1 MTERIYYTDA
11 YTTNFSARV
20 TAVTVVAGRP
30 ALELDRTA
38 FYPASGGQPCDS
50 GILAGHEVV
59 DVLVDEAGRLL
70 HVLAETPAA
79 NAIMAGDSVTGEVA
93 WARRFDHMQQHSGQH
108 LLSHCFTERFGW
120 ETVSVHIGADE
131 CTLDLETA
139 TAEPAQLDEVEAL
152 ANAMAYQALPIRVY
166 FLAAEE
172 LARVPLRRAPKVTGM
187 VRIVE
192 IDRADYS
199 ACGGTHVRTTAELA
213 PIKILRAEKRRG
225 QVRITFVCGLRA
237 VADHTRKHRLLLETA
252 RLFSTDPAAVP
263 GNVQRLLDQQ
273 RELQRRFGQ
282 LEKAW
287 VEAEAP
293 ALWAAAPEVAGSK
306 VVALVLPG
314 RSAEAV
320 KQMATLLA
328 QRAQTVALLAGD
340 DGGKCTAVFSCSN
353 DLSLHMGNLLRATL
367 QQLGGGGGGKPDFAQ
382 GGLADG
388 SAAANVV
395 ELAVAA
401 LTEQLRL
408 KRG

>member
-11 YTTNFSARV
+11 YTTNFSSRV
-20 TAVTVVAGRP
+20 TAVMTLAGRP
-30 ALELDRTA
+30 ALELERTA
-38 FYPASGGQPCDS
+38 FYPASGGQPCDT
-50 GILAGHEVV
+50 GTLAGQEVV
-59 DVLVDEAGRLL
+59 EVLVDEAGRLL
-70 HVLAETPAA
+70 HVLAAAPAA
-79 NAIMAGDSVTGEVA
+79 IGDIVVGDIVTGEVT
-93 WARRFDHMQQHSGQH
+93 WAHRFDHMQQHSGQH
-108 LLSHCFTERFGW
+108 LLSHCFTEQFGW

-139 TAEPAQLDEVEAL
+139 TAEPAQLDAVEAL
-152 ANAMAYQALPIRVY
+152 ANAMAYQALPIRIY
-166 FLAAEE
+166 FVEAEKLAQ
-172 LARVPLRRAPKVTGM
+172 VPLRRAPKVTGT

-192 IDRADYS
+192 IERADYS

-225 QVRITFVCGLRA
+225 QLRITFVCGLRA
-237 VADHTRKHRLLLETA
+237 VADHVRKHRLLLETA

-293 ALWAAAPEVAGSK
+293 ALWAAAPAVAGSK

-340 DGGKCTAVFSCSN
+340 DGGKCT
-353 DLSLHMGNLLRATL
+353 
-367 QQLGGGGGGKPDFAQ
+367 
-382 GGLADG
+382 
-388 SAAANVV
+388 VV
-395 ELAVAA
+395 
-401 LTEQLRL
+401 TEQFRL
-408 KRG
+408 NQG